1 MTQYKFTHVVWQEE
15 GSIGDEDFLKF
26 LPDHYKM
33 HSWIKESEGLVVNIL
48 HNDTV
53 EEGREGIW
61 GSLIYRQSQYT
72 KDELDAFHFYLS
84 RDILVTN
91 QLDFERDADLDK
103 DTLMKQME
111 ASASTIELMMVLLGH
126 MVSSILHKIDKFEER
141 LRNLLWEISE
151 DNESKTLD
159 KIAEL
164 RHEMLLWKHLIQGFA
179 EIQMAIPETFGRGV
193 QDGIEFY
200 RTSQRIERC
209 VILVDAYEDEIKN
222 MVDMENVVANYRGN
236 EIIKTLTVLTT
247 LFTPAMAWGAIWGMN
262 FRNMPE
268 LYWTFGYLV
277 SLVIIIASTVLLYLF
292 FKRRG
297 WTGDILKAKNPDVD
311 KPKKGGE

>member
-1 MTQYKFTHVVWQEE
+1 MTQHKFKHAVWQEE
-15 GSIGDEDFLKF
+15 GTIRDEDFLKF

-33 HSWIKESEGLVVNIL
+33 HSWIKDSEDIVVNIL

-53 EEGREGIW
+53 QREGERIW
-61 GSLIYRQSQYT
+61 GSLIYRQSQLD
-72 KDELDAFHFYLS
+72 KDELDVFHFYLS

-91 QLDFERDADLDK
+91 QLDFESDADLDK
-103 DTLMKQME
+103 ETLMKQMDE
-111 ASASTIELMMVLLGH
+111 SATTIELMMVLLGH
-126 MVSSILHKIDKFEER
+126 MVSAILHRIDQFEER

-151 DNESKTLD
+151 NNKSQTLD
-159 KIAEL
+159 KISVL
-164 RHEMLLWKHLIQGFA
+164 RHEILLWKHLVQGFL
-179 EIQMAIPETFGRGV
+179 EIKMAIPETFGHEVEEGT
-193 QDGIEFY
+193 EFY

-209 VILVDAYEDEIKN
+209 VILVNSYQDEIKN

-262 FRNMPE
+262 FKYMPE
-268 LYWTFGYLV
+268 IYWNFGYLA
-277 SLVIIIASTVLLYLF
+277 SLFVIVASTLALYLF

-297 WTGDILKAKNPDVD
+297 WTGDILKS
-311 KPKKGGE
+311 KGTNSD